1 MERKP
6 IMECITEA
14 FMLVRMHTAPPSLK
28 QVQEAVGGYV
38 ELVTL
43 DNEDQLL
50 VNEEGLLLGLP
61 SNPWASALSGRR
73 IVGRAVL
80 LQGAARWTE

>member
-1 MERKP
+1 MDKP

-14 FMLVRMHTAPPSLK
+14 FMLVRMHTAPPTLK

-38 ELVTL
+38 ELVEL
-43 DNEDQLL
+43 DNGDQLL

-61 SNPWASALSGRR
+61 LNTWATSLVGRR
-73 IVGRAVL
+73 IVGRALL
-80 LQGAARWTE
+80 LQGKARWLD